1 MMYNFDTKEEVD
13 FEYFKELLWNN
24 EFQVI
29 SREWTEE
36 EKAELS
42 RFIAEHR
49 AMRKEASASVDTA
62 ATEAVLT

>member
-1 MMYNFDTKEEVD
+1 MYNLTTKEEVD

-29 SREWTEE
+29 NREWTEE

-42 RFIAEHR
+42 RLIAKHR
-49 AMRKEASASVDTA
+49 AMREEAP
-62 ATEAVLT
+62 ATEAVLS

>member
-1 MMYNFDTKEEVD
+1 MYNLTTKEEVD

-29 SREWTEE
+29 NREWTEE

-42 RFIAEHR
+42 RLIAEHK
-49 AMRKEASASVDTA
+49 AMREKAP
-62 ATEAVLT
+62 ATEAVLA